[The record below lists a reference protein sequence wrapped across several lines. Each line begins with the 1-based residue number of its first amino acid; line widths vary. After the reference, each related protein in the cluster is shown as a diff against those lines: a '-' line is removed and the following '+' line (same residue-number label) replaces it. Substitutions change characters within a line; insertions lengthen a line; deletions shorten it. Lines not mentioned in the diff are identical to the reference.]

1 MKRTVL
7 ITGGAGFIGSNLCR
21 FWKNQYPEDR
31 LVVLDKLT
39 YAGNP
44 ANLEPF
50 GLKKSPK
57 NQRLSYADELF
68 RFEQCDITN
77 IDDVDKVFQT
87 EVIDIVF
94 HLAAESHVDRSIED
108 PSIFIDTNV
117 KGTFVML
124 EACMKTAH
132 KHKVRS
138 TEGERKPRFIH
149 ISTDEVFGS
158 LSPEDPPFTESSP
171 YRPNSPYSAS
181 KAASDHL
188 VRSYNKTFGLCC
200 SITNCSNNYG
210 PFQYPEKLIPLMIH
224 NITNKIPLPVYG
236 DGKNVRDWINV
247 EDHCR
252 ALAKVALE
260 GGSGETFN
268 IGGGEEKRNIDI
280 VRKLCDLV
288 DIMLNRPNGESRKL
302 IQFVK
307 DRAGHDRRYAV
318 DSNKIKKKLGWEPK
332 TTFDKGLQ
340 DTVKWYLK
348 EEFKENR

>member
-1 MKRTVL
+1 MKRTIL

-21 FWKNQYPEDR
+21 FWKKRYPEDR

-50 GLKKSPK
+50 GLKTTPK
-57 NQRLSYADELF
+57 NQPLSYADKRF

-77 IDDVDKVFQT
+77 ITDVDDVFQT
-87 EVIDIVF
+87 EDIDLVF
-94 HLAAESHVDRSIED
+94 HLAAESHVDRSIKD
-108 PSIFIDTNV
+108 PSVFIDTNV

-132 KHKVRS
+132 KHKDRS
-138 TEGERKPRFIH
+138 AGRKQKPRFIH

-188 VRSYNKTFGLCC
+188 VRAYNKTYGLCC
-200 SITNCSNNYG
+200 LTTNCSNNYG

-236 DGKNVRDWINV
+236 DGENVRDWINV

-260 GGSGETFN
+260 GASGDTFN
-268 IGGGEEKRNIDI
+268 IGAGEEKRNIDI

-288 DIMLNRPNGESRKL
+288 DIMLNRPKGESRNL

-318 DSNKIKKKLGWEPK
+318 DSSKIRKKLRWEPK
-332 TTFDKGLQ
+332 TTFDKGLE
-340 DTVKWYLK
+340 DTVQWYLK
-348 EEFKENR
+348 EELKENY